1 MWLAP
6 LIFAA
11 ALLYSSVGHGGASAY
26 LAMMALAG
34 VEPTVMRPAAL
45 VLNILV
51 AGIGTVRYARAG
63 YFSWRTFAPFAV
75 TSIPLAFLG
84 GTLLLPGVLYERIV
98 GAVLLVGAYRLIR
111 PGDGRMDTAARR
123 PPIWVAVP
131 LGAGIGLLAGLT
143 GVGGGIFL
151 SPLLVFT
158 GWATIREQAGISAAF
173 ILANSAAGL
182 AGVLTKMPTLPAPV
196 YLWGIAAIAGGLIG
210 SDLGSRR
217 LGVAALRRLLG
228 LVLIIAG
235 LKLLVG

>member
-34 VEPTVMRPAAL
+34 IEPTVMRPAAL
-45 VLNILV
+45 ALNILV

-63 YFSWRTFAPFAV
+63 YFSWRTFAPFAI
-75 TSIPLAFLG
+75 TSIPFAFLG
-84 GTLLLPGVLYERIV
+84 GTLALSGALYERLV
-98 GAVLLVGAYRLIR
+98 GAVLLLGAYRLIR
-111 PGDGRMDTAARR
+111 PGADRVGHLRQR
-123 PPIWVAVP
+123 PPVWLALP

-182 AGVLTKMPTLPAPV
+182 AGVLTNMPTLPAPV
-196 YLWGIAAIAGGLIG
+196 YFWGIAAIAGGLIG

-217 LGVAALRRLLG
+217 LGLAALRRLLG
-228 LVLIIAG
+228 LVLTIAG
-235 LKLLVG
+235 LKLLIG

>member
-1 MWLAP
+1 V
-6 LIFAA
+6 
-11 ALLYSSVGHGGASAY
+11 AL
-26 LAMMALAG
+26 
-34 VEPTVMRPAAL
+34 
-45 VLNILV
+45 
-51 AGIGTVRYARAG
+51 
-63 YFSWRTFAPFAV
+63 
-75 TSIPLAFLG
+75 
-84 GTLLLPGVLYERIV
+84 
-98 GAVLLVGAYRLIR
+98 
-111 PGDGRMDTAARR
+111 
-123 PPIWVAVP
+123 P